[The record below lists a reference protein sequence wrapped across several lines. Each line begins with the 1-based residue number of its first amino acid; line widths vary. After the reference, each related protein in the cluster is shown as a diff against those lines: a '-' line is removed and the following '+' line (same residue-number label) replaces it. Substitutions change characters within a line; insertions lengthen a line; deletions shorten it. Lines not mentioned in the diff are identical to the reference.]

1 MRLISLLRA
10 QYDRLSALTSLLEQ
24 EREALANGSIDGEL
38 LQRIAADKQTLL
50 VDLEQ
55 SEQERRT
62 EQTAQGYPEG
72 DAGARQAAADA
83 GCLGAWNAVRGASE
97 RAAHLNEL
105 VGAMVTMRL
114 QHNRKMLDLIHTIS
128 EKTLYDTRGRSRAQ
142 PSQIRT
148 SA

>member
-1 MRLISLLRA
+1 MSLIRLLRT
-10 QYDRLSALTSLLEQ
+10 QYDHLGALISLLEQ

-38 LQRIAADKQTLL
+38 LQRLAADKQTLL

-55 SEQERRT
+55 SEQERRA
-62 EQTAQGYPEG
+62 EQAAQGYPEG
-72 DAGARQAAADA
+72 DAGARRAAADA
-83 GCLGAWNAVRGASE
+83 GCLGAWNAVRASSE
-97 RAAHLNEL
+97 RAAHLNQL

-114 QHNRKMLDLIHTIS
+114 ERNRQILDLIHAIS
-128 EKTLYDTRGRSRAQ
+128 EKTLYDTRGRSGVQ